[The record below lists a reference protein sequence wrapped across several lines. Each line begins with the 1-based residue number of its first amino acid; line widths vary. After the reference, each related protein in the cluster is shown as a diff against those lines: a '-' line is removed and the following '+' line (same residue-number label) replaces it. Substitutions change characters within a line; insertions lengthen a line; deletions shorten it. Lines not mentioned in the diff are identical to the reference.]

1 MKKILFASTALVMTA
16 GVASAEITFGG
27 SANFGI
33 ADTGSGVILKN
44 EIDFDIKGSGETDGG
59 IKFGA
64 SLDIDGSFNNGAI
77 GTTDVDTAA
86 GVDTTNN
93 VDGATISD
101 PEVYIEVGGL
111 KMTVGPVDAA
121 NDNEGL
127 ADVGFDGLGV
137 DDVAEVSGNGSAD
150 VLINYS
156 FGDIAVAAS
165 TDTSGSDWAL
175 GVSGSFG
182 DVSVAAGYGEV
193 GGTNEH
199 NLHLG
204 YSMGAVAFGV
214 QYSDS
219 GAATGYGFDVKYTQG
234 DLTVTGVYAKND
246 TTGADAY
253 GVGASY
259 SLGGGAAIAGGIA
272 EVGGNSVYDLGM
284 TFSF

>member
-1 MKKILFASTALVMTA
+1 MKKILFASTALVATA
-16 GVASAEITFGG
+16 GVASAEISFGG

-33 ADTGSGVILKN
+33 ADMGAGVILKN
-44 EIDFDIKGSGETDGG
+44 EIDFDVKGSGETDGG
-59 IKFGA
+59 LKFGA
-64 SLDIDGSFNNGAI
+64 SVDLDASYNNGV
-77 GTTDVDTAA
+77 TTSGSVT
-86 GVDTTNN
+86 
-93 VDGATISD
+93 D

-111 KMTVGPVDAA
+111 KLTVGGVDAA

-150 VLINYS
+150 VLVNYS

-165 TDTSGSDWAL
+165 TDSSGSDWAL

-182 DVSVAAGYGEV
+182 DVSFAAGFGEV
-193 GGTNEH
+193 SGTNEQ

-246 TTGADAY
+246 TTGVDAY

-272 EVGGNSVYDLGM
+272 EVGGTSVYDLGM